1 MRRLGRRAGWWILPA
16 VLLLAGE
23 SWEELNRRGAALFAQ
38 RRPTEAAAV
47 LERSLALNPRQPA
60 IAKLLGL
67 CYQLT
72 EEDEK
77 AEAAFRRATE
87 LAPKDGEA
95 WLFLGRHYYK
105 MNFFDKASE
114 TLEKA
119 RKLDGR
125 DPRVHTFRG
134 LTLEALGK
142 IDEAEQAYRA
152 AVAANEKLPSP
163 SFRPHFTY
171 GALLLKLGR
180 LEESERHLR
189 RAVELEPGLWEPH
202 FELAKALYRQTKL
215 EPARRA
221 VESALATRTA
231 NPEEAARLYHL
242 LARILFDL
250 GRAEEAAQALKKR
263 ETLAP

>member
-1 MRRLGRRAGWWILPA
+1 MWILPA
-16 VLLLAGE
+16 ALLLAGE

-38 RRPTEAAAV
+38 RRPAEAASA
-47 LERSLALNPRQPA
+47 LERSLALNPHQPA

-77 AEAAFRRATE
+77 AEAAFRRAVE
-87 LAPKDGEA
+87 LAPKDAEA
-95 WLFLGRHYYK
+95 WFFLGRHYYK

-114 TLEKA
+114 ALERA
-119 RKLDGR
+119 RQLDGR

-134 LTLEALGK
+134 LTFEALGQLAEA
-142 IDEAEQAYRA
+142 DEAYRT

-163 SFRPHFTY
+163 SFRPHFSY

-180 LEESERHLR
+180 LAESEKHLR

-202 FELAKALYRQTKL
+202 FELAKALYRQGKL
-215 EPARRA
+215 EPARQA
-221 VESALATRTA
+221 VESALSTRTA
-231 NPEEAARLYHL
+231 KPEEAARLYHL

-250 GRAEEAAQALKKR
+250 GRTEEAAQALKKR
-263 ETLAP
+263 ESLAP

>member
-1 MRRLGRRAGWWILPA
+1 MKRLGQRAGLW
-16 VLLLAGE
+16 VLAGALLSGGQ
-23 SWEELNRRGAALFAQ
+23 SWEELNRLGAALFEK
-38 RRPTEAAAV
+38 RRPAEAAAT

-77 AEAAFRRATE
+77 AEAAFLRATG
-87 LAPKDGEA
+87 LAPNDGEA

-105 MNFFDKASE
+105 MNFFDKAYE

-119 RKLDGR
+119 RRLNER

-134 LTLEALGK
+134 LTLEALGR
-142 IDEAEQAYRA
+142 IEEAEQAYKT
-152 AVAANEKLPSP
+152 AVAVNEKLPAP

-180 LEESERHLR
+180 LAESEKHLR

-202 FELAKALYRQTKL
+202 FELAKVLHREGKL

-221 VESALATRTA
+221 VEAALATGTA
-231 NPEEAARLYHL
+231 KPEEEARLYHL
-242 LARILFDL
+242 LARILFDA
-250 GRAEEAAQALKKR
+250 GRTEEAAQVLKKLEGAAR
-263 ETLAP
+263 

>member
-1 MRRLGRRAGWWILPA
+1 MKRIGQQAGLWILA
-16 VLLLAGE
+16 ASLLPGGQ
-23 SWEELNRRGAALFAQ
+23 SWEELNRLGAALFEK
-38 RRPTEAAAV
+38 RRPAEAAAA

-77 AEAAFRRATE
+77 AEQAFLRATG
-87 LAPKDGEA
+87 LAPNDGEA

-105 MNFFDKASE
+105 TNFFDKAWE
-114 TLEKA
+114 ALEKA
-119 RKLDGR
+119 RRLNER

-142 IDEAEQAYRA
+142 VDEAEQAYRA
-152 AVAANEKLPSP
+152 AVAANEKLPAP

-180 LEESERHLR
+180 LAESEKHLR
-189 RAVELEPGLWEPH
+189 RAVELESGLWEPH
-202 FELAKALYRQTKL
+202 FELAKAFYREGKL
-215 EPARRA
+215 ESARRA
-221 VESALATRTA
+221 VEDALATRTA
-231 NPEEAARLYHL
+231 KPEEEARLYHL
-242 LARILFDL
+242 LARILFDM
-250 GRAEEAAQALKKR
+250 GRPEEAAQALKKR
-263 ETLAP
+263 EALAP